1 MLQAEGSAR
10 AKALRWTVFGKFD
23 AHEGAPVARVEEAME
38 EIWGWA
44 SMF

>member
-1 MLQAEGSAR
+1 MLQAEGSVC
-10 AKALRWTVFGKFD
+10 AKALKWTAFGKFE
-23 AHEGAPVARVEEAME
+23 AHEGASVARVEETME